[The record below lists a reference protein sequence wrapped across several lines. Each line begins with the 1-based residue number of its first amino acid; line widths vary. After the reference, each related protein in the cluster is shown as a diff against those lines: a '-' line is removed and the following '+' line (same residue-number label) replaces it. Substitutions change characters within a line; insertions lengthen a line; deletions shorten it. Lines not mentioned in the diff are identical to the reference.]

1 MRSSCTRS
9 WVGFACVLMSVG
21 IIVAAGCGESSELAY
36 GGPPCSGCYV
46 THGGA
51 DAGIVLNP
59 DDYQAGEE
67 YGKFIENDFIET
79 NENELSTFSIDVD
92 TASYTIMRRDLDNDT
107 LPVKQGVRVEEYI
120 NFFEYSYPLPEDGAF
135 SIELEMAPSEF
146 GDGHQLLR
154 IGIKGLE
161 VEPDARKDANLVFL
175 VDVSGSMQAQNKLP
189 LVKYALKQLLE
200 HLQPT
205 DRLGIVVYA
214 SDEGVLLESTPVS
227 NKSAILDAIESLT
240 AGGSTNGEGGI
251 RTAYGMAEE
260 AKRVGGINRVILCTD
275 GDFNVGLTGDPLIS
289 LIEEY
294 REKGV
299 TLTGLGFGMGNY
311 KDDFMEQLADKGN
324 GNYAYID
331 GPQEAERV
339 LGTKIMGTL
348 QVIAKDVKLQ
358 LEFDSEVVQR
368 YRLVGY
374 ENRLLAAEDFE
385 DDTKDAGEI
394 GSGHTVTAF
403 YELKLAD
410 DPPADA
416 KVATMRVRYKQ
427 PDGSTSTETSRQLA
441 LAESRTTF
449 EQASA
454 DFRFAAAVAEYA
466 EILRHSKHSQGVRFE
481 DVLGIVRHTAGDNAE
496 RLEFIE
502 LIERAQSL
510 WLKD

>member
-1 MRSSCTRS
+1 
-9 WVGFACVLMSVG
+9 
-21 IIVAAGCGESSELAY
+21 
-36 GGPPCSGCYV
+36 
-46 THGGA
+46 
-51 DAGIVLNP
+51 
-59 DDYQAGEE
+59 
-67 YGKFIENDFIET
+67 
-79 NENELSTFSIDVD
+79 
-92 TASYTIMRRDLDNDT
+92 
-107 LPVKQGVRVEEYI
+107 
-120 NFFEYSYPLPEDGAF
+120 
-135 SIELEMAPSEF
+135 
-146 GDGHQLLR
+146 
-154 IGIKGLE
+154 
-161 VEPDARKDANLVFL
+161 
-175 VDVSGSMQAQNKLP
+175 
-189 LVKYALKQLLE
+189 
-200 HLQPT
+200 
-205 DRLGIVVYA
+205 
-214 SDEGVLLESTPVS
+214 
-227 NKSAILDAIESLT
+227 
-240 AGGSTNGEGGI
+240 
-251 RTAYGMAEE
+251 MAEE
-260 AKRVGGINRVILCTD
+260 AKRIGGINRVILCTD
-275 GDFNVGLTGDPLIS
+275 GDFNVGLTGDALVE
-289 LIEEY
+289 LIEQY
-294 REKGV
+294 RDKGV

-339 LGTKIMGTL
+339 LGTKIMGAL

-358 LEFDSEVVQR
+358 LEFDPEVVQR

-466 EILRHSKHSQGVRFE
+466 EILRHSKHSQGVRFDE
-481 DVLGIVRHTAGDNAE
+481 VLGIVRHTAGDNAE

-510 WLKD
+510 WPKD